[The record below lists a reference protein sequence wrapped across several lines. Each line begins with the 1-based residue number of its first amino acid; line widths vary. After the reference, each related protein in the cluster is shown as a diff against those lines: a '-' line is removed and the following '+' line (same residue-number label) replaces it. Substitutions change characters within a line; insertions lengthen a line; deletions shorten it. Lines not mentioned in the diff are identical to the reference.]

1 MSEVLSKEQ
10 IEDLIVYCGSEPTQW
25 KDNDM
30 LICCPVHG
38 ESHASM
44 GISYDK
50 QVCHC
55 FSCGFA
61 GDFAKLLV
69 YSLPDQFGFN
79 NSTPDLE
86 CKTYMRSYRK
96 AREFLAERYELEYH
110 EVGRF
115 TKSVK
120 RYEQTLNKY
129 LKDDRKR
136 IELPRFKLAPYM
148 SGKETYQYFFQR
160 GFTKEDMKTFMIGRD
175 LDNKTI
181 TIPVFYEDGV
191 LAGVIGRYIDKN
203 RKKNQRYKIYDG
215 FNRSDLLYPLDKAK
229 PKKDVVILVE
239 GQFDAIRMYNLGY
252 TNTFAIMTNQ
262 LSHRQAEW
270 LCTHCSV
277 VIWVGDNDSRG
288 LEGREKAQ
296 KLLKNMVDFKIV
308 DYPDYGKDVCDW
320 SDEDIREM
328 IDNAHGLIVRKIKRL

>member
-1 MSEVLSKEQ
+1 MSVTMSEGQ
-10 IEDLIVYCGSEPTQW
+10 IDDLLDNVIDTHNPNFW
-25 KDNDM
+25 KDGEK
-30 LICCPVHG
+30 LVCCPVHG
-38 ESHASM
+38 ESNPSM
-44 GISYDK
+44 GISVDK

-55 FSCGFA
+55 FSCSFA

-86 CKTYMRSYRK
+86 RKTYMRSYRK

-120 RYEQTLNKY
+120 RYEQTFNKY

-136 IELPRFKLAPYM
+136 TELPRFKLAPYM

-175 LDNKTI
+175 IDNKTV

-252 TNTFAIMTNQ
+252 TNNEI
-262 LSHRQAEW
+262 
-270 LCTHCSV
+270 
-277 VIWVGDNDSRG
+277 
-288 LEGREKAQ
+288 
-296 KLLKNMVDFKIV
+296 NMNNV
-308 DYPDYGKDVCDW
+308 
-320 SDEDIREM
+320 
-328 IDNAHGLIVRKIKRL
+328 